1 MRHMANVYAYRP
13 VERATPP
20 PETDALDAAGLK
32 AYRRIVAAWRLS
44 NDDAAAVADISPR
57 TWARV
62 KRDETRTAL
71 TQDQRLRL
79 SALVGLYKGLHLYF
93 SDDLADD
100 WPKLANTGPL
110 FRGESPLAFMRTGGL
125 PAILATRNYVDAL
138 RGGV

>member
-1 MRHMANVYAYRP
+1 MANVYAYRP
-13 VERATPP
+13 VERAAPP
-20 PETDALDAAGLK
+20 PETEALDAVALK
-32 AYRRIVAAWRLS
+32 AYRRIAQAWQLS
-44 NDDAAAVADISPR
+44 NEDAAAVADLSAR

-62 KRDETRTAL
+62 KRDETRTGL

-93 SDDLADD
+93 SDDLADA
-100 WPKLANTGPL
+100 WPGLANTGPL
-110 FRGESPLAFMRTGGL
+110 FRGDSPLAFMRAGGL